1 MTTVTFTGNF
11 DNGHDLYQVDASVN
25 VDTSKDY
32 LTAEEV
38 VEIVEELQRS
48 DRRLHGRSY
57 RGQVIGFQISYDEL
71 VYQEEI
77 GNIWLEDG
85 ASDYTYADGM
95 EWINEFNADSR
106 DIEYSFNVTSD

>member
-11 DNGHDLYQVDASVN
+11 DNGRGLYQVDTSID

-38 VEIVEELQRS
+38 VEIVEELRRA

-57 RGQVIGFQISYDEL
+57 RGCVIGFQISNEEL
-71 VYQEEI
+71 DKQQDM
-77 GNIWLEDG
+77 GNITLEDG
-85 ASDYTYADGM
+85 SSEYIYSDGF
-95 EWINEFNADSR
+95 EWLNTFNADSK
-106 DIEYSFNVTSD
+106 DIRHSFDVTNY